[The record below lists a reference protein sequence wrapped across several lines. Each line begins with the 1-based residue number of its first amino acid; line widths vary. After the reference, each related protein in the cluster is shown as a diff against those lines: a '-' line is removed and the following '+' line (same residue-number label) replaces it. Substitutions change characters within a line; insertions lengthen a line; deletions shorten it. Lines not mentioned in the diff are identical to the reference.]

1 MGITGLIAERFTN
14 YDDPDSPASRMRLKR
29 FAPFLELIDET
40 IRTHGTATILDIG
53 GTRKY
58 WNILPPGYLSGG
70 RLRITIL
77 NLSGV
82 NEDQGDEVFSYRL
95 GDACDLH
102 QFDAGAFH
110 IIHSNSCIEH
120 VGGWPRIC
128 QFAKEVRR
136 LASSGG
142 YFIQTPNYWFPVEP
156 HNLTPLFHWL
166 PRPVRVGLV
175 QRFKLGHW
183 PKSSNVVDAVRWVES
198 ARLLDR
204 KEFTALF
211 PDATLHTERMLGMPK
226 SFIAIHAP
234 PKQQK

>member
-1 MGITGLIAERFTN
+1 MGITSLIARRFTN
-14 YDDPDSPASRMRLKR
+14 YDDLNSPASRMRLKR
-29 FAPFLELIDET
+29 FAPFLKLLDET
-40 IRTHGTATILDIG
+40 IDAHGHATILDIG

-58 WNILPPGYLSGG
+58 WNILPSQYLNGG
-70 RLRITIL
+70 KLRITIL

-82 NEDQGDEVFSYRL
+82 NQHENDSVFSYSV
-95 GDACDLH
+95 GDACDLG
-102 QFDAGAFH
+102 QFDVGAFH

-120 VGGWPRIC
+120 VGGWSRIC
-128 QFAKEVRR
+128 QFANEVRR

-156 HNLTPLFHWL
+156 HNLTPLFQWL

-183 PKSSNVVDAVRWVES
+183 PKSANVIEAVRWVES

-211 PDATLHTERMLGMPK
+211 PSATILTERMLGMPK
-226 SFIAIHAP
+226 SFIAIQAP
-234 PKQQK
+234 SRN

>member
-1 MGITGLIAERFTN
+1 MGMTDLIARRFTN
-14 YDDPDSPASRMRLKR
+14 YDDPNSPASRMRLKR
-29 FAPFLELIDET
+29 FAPFLKLVDET
-40 IRTHGTATILDIG
+40 IKVHGYATILDIG

-58 WNILPPGYLSGG
+58 WNILPPRYLSGG
-70 RLRITIL
+70 KLRITIL

-82 NEDQGDEVFSYRL
+82 NQRQDDEVFSYHL
-95 GDACDLH
+95 GDACGLG
-102 QFDAGAFH
+102 QFDAGTFH

-120 VGGWPRIC
+120 VGGWSRIC
-128 QFAKEVRR
+128 QFANEVQR
-136 LASSGG
+136 LAPSGG

-166 PRPVRVGLV
+166 PRPFRVSLV

-183 PKSSNVVDAVRWVES
+183 PKSSNVIDAVRWVES

-211 PDATLHTERMLGMPK
+211 PDAILLTERMLGMPK
-226 SFIAIHAP
+226 SFIAIRSSF
-234 PKQQK
+234 KDSK